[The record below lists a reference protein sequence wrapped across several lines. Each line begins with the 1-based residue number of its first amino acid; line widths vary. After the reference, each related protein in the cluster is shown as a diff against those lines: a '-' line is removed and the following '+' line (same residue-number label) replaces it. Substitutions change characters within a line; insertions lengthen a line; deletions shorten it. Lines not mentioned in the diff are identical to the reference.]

1 VYIVSTCLPFIRTA
15 CSLTASAGLEPVVLD
30 ADRTRGL
37 LSGPAGWGSAVA
49 LIIDR
54 EFIPE
59 DAVKALEEISMADE
73 SCLSENGS
81 GNGSVRMGV
90 GAGGGRPF
98 HVKLFPLALQGVV
111 KGDKYFDSCSDFINM
126 INSAVIKYEQNRTPT
141 QQPPPAV
148 MVQTFSSPCIL
159 SERVSVGEGDI

>member
-1 VYIVSTCLPFIRTA
+1 M
-15 CSLTASAGLEPVVLD
+15 VLD
-30 ADRTRGL
+30 AERTRGL

-73 SCLSENGS
+73 SCVNQNGS
-81 GNGSVRMGV
+81 GSGDIRMGV
-90 GAGGGRPF
+90 GARGGELL

-111 KGDKYFDSCSDFINM
+111 DAEKCFDSCSELQGVVECEKYFDSCSEFINM
-126 INSAVIKYEQNRTPT
+126 INSSVIKYGQKRTPT